1 MITTSPVSL
10 FDGDDGVLSAA
21 ARSIVDAQLLDPD
34 SDVFV
39 VADRVDIVGDVSTG
53 LLAEAIRAAIMETD
67 ALRDRIVR
75 DAEGHPRRV
84 QVDAPVRIDMHDVS
98 DRPDPTAAAE
108 ELFIQELARGRGGLD
123 AESMTGQVVVRTA
136 ADHVVWL
143 FRSHHALLDGYSISL
158 VAHRVAERYRVLV
171 GAGGRGPDFGRAASL
186 RAEEQAYAE
195 SAAAE
200 ADRASVRTL
209 LEEAGIMDAADVAT
223 VSGISA
229 PGVRRAHAVEV
240 PLPAETADALA
251 AVVAA
256 DRRLTWA
263 DVNVAAFAAFAGR
276 ATGVRRLVLGVP
288 FAARATPGAART
300 PSMSVTVLPLP
311 VRVDPTDTLCTVALR
326 VCRDLGVLR
335 RAQRI
340 RGEALA
346 QERGIPSLLRGPG
359 VNIKPYT
366 PMLDFAGAEGTIATV
381 AAGPVDDID
390 LTITP
395 TADGGVRLHLE
406 VNPDAYSAAD
416 ADAIARRYAGFLF
429 RIAAEPAQ
437 PLGRSAALAI
447 GDGGAS
453 GSEPLPEG
461 GYPIVDISAAL
472 ARAVAAAPEAIAIRA
487 SDDEVSFAHLHARV
501 RSLAA
506 VLVSR
511 GIGSDDVV
519 ALAMPRGIDLIVAIF
534 AVLEAG
540 GAVAPIDLAYP
551 EERIAYVLRHA
562 DPRLV
567 VTIEGSP
574 AAAHPRALVL
584 DGGGTAGLPAASE
597 DSVFPSPASD
607 ALASVIYT
615 SGSTG
620 TPKGVGVTRGSLSFF
635 LAHHAETLFR
645 PVAARAGR
653 RLRAAHTASFA
664 FDSSWEQVL
673 WLLLGHELIVFDED
687 DRRDAREIVEAVDRL
702 HIDTLDVTPT
712 FASALVDAGL
722 LETAHTPVLLLI
734 GGEAASPELWRR
746 LAAAPLAAY
755 NFYGP
760 TEATVDAL
768 GAVVEGL
775 EPRIGRALAGTDAL
789 VLDAALHSV
798 PVGVA
803 GELALAGPHLARG
816 YLGMAGLTAARFVA
830 DPRGGGGRIYLT
842 GDIVRVEEDGLL
854 STCGRRDDQVKVR
867 GHRVEL
873 GEVRSALASLPH
885 VARAEAIVRGVGASA
900 RLFAYA
906 VSVEVAEPTVT
917 DGILDAEA
925 LLCALRS
932 MLPDHLVPHGIVVL
946 PELPQTAHGKLD
958 VAALPDPVRTRSAGV
973 APANDRERA
982 VCRAIGDV
990 LGLDTVPAD
999 ADVIVLGGD
1008 SISVITITAKLRQ
1021 AGWVTRPREL
1031 FAARTAQGLAPLLR
1045 PLDTPGGAPVRPA
1058 TAATGP
1064 VPLPPV
1070 ARALR
1075 ALAPS
1080 LGVVRDYAQSIE
1092 LRVAGADAAGVTA
1105 ALAGLLS
1112 RHPVLSLVVREQPD
1126 KTWRAEIPAASAP
1139 IPLLEGADAGEL
1151 HSRLRDA
1158 LDPTAGRM
1166 VAAGLVPV
1174 DGVLVLVAHHF
1185 VVDGVSWRIL
1195 IDELGR
1201 LLDGHP
1207 LPAGP
1212 ESVWRHRAQ
1221 ALEERRL
1228 DAAEE
1233 SHWRGIAA
1241 RSCAVFPHPIPGPA
1255 ASTAVRVWRGT
1266 DPRVAAA
1273 VLDRIPL
1280 MLDARPDAV
1289 LVGALAVALQDWA
1302 EAEGTLLVEW
1312 ETHGRE
1318 PLDDG
1323 EELTDGIGW
1332 FTTEFPVAVDLPARG
1347 AAESERLTRA
1357 VRAVRQA
1364 RAEVPHD
1371 GYGADAVADRA
1382 VPGVLL
1388 NYLGR
1393 FGDTTPATDEKTSGA
1408 VLRGERPFTVHH
1420 PDRLRLGH
1428 AIEVAVFVAPGDRG
1442 LEVEWTVAPALADTL
1457 PTLLEAWDRAL
1468 EGFADLAD
1476 RLSAPEAAPAATLIP
1491 AEAALPGLVPRMIER
1506 VEAERGALRDIAP
1519 LTALQEGLLFH
1530 ALRDGDED
1538 VYATVTT
1545 IPLEDPRGDDAEPLE
1560 LERIAQAVR
1569 TVVRAHPQLGAAFVV
1584 DLAERPVQLVPRLA
1598 DVDVTLHEDDPE
1610 EGDREGRATAL
1621 AARAEK
1627 TVAALVDAELART
1640 SDVSRPPLVHAH
1652 VVRSGRSAAVLVL
1665 AAHHLVIDGWS
1676 TPLLIERV
1684 VAAAAGETVADGWAD
1699 LRRTL
1704 VAQEA
1709 VDPTPARHAWAA
1721 HLAGL
1726 DGPTLLAPAAQP
1738 DQGGADDEAGRANG
1752 TRTIEVPLDPR
1763 AGERLLVAA
1772 QTAGLTAGVVVVG
1785 AWAHVAGRAAG
1796 RTDVVVGMTTAG
1808 RATAVEGVD
1817 RVVGLLSVTVPV
1829 RLRMRPEVP
1838 FSAHLADLQ
1847 QQRAGLHDHEALPLS
1862 DIESLVGV
1870 GTLFDT
1876 LVVVENYPS
1885 PVAAGEGRLRVG
1897 EVQAAGGTH
1906 YAVGITVLP
1915 GEGLRI
1921 ALEHDVARIP
1931 EKRAV
1936 ALAAEF
1942 ALVLA
1947 RLSDDLDAAPAT
1959 LPVKDGEQVLVGP
1972 EPERTPPDDGGA
1984 SAVLA
1989 SFRAAV
1995 ASEPHAVAL
2004 RFRDRALRAADL
2016 ADIAGG
2022 IQAALER
2029 AGAGPEHIVA
2039 LAVPRSVE
2047 AVAAIIAT
2055 LSAGAAYLPIDVSSP
2070 HERVRDVLAEARPTL
2085 MIAPRASVAAALAAD
2100 AGIVILD
2107 PAEIPP
2113 ATLQPRSV
2121 HGSAA
2126 AYVIFTSGSTGRP
2139 KGVVLTRDALDTHF
2153 DGLRSGRQAELVAR
2167 LTAEEGRGRIVAVHS
2182 ASFAFDTSLIQLHWL
2197 FAGHELILLDDDE
2210 RRDPA
2215 LFADRARGADVIDV
2229 APVLAEQLVGEGLFD
2244 GDRPL
2249 PEVLLGGEAVSTAL
2263 WSAMR
2268 ERSAATRTLNLY
2280 GPTEATVDALGAIVA
2295 ESAEPLIGTPVP
2307 GASAVVLDAWLR
2319 PVAVGTR
2326 GELYLEGGQLARG
2339 YLGRSDLTASRFVA
2353 APGGARRYRTGD
2365 LVRVD
2370 GAGRVEYH
2378 GRLDDQVKV
2387 AGNRIEL
2394 GEVEAALRSLDG
2406 VSQAA
2411 AALDA
2416 EGPVGARL
2424 LAVVTVSD
2432 GATPTST
2439 RLREGLAA
2447 LLPAAAV
2454 PARIAVTDAIP
2465 VTVSGKVDRAAV
2477 RALALA
2483 SPGEDPTRRIIAP
2496 TTAQEHA
2503 LVAAVAAVI
2512 GGADVSMDDD
2522 FFALGGHSLTALR
2535 VLGAMRRAGYA
2546 LSVRDI
2552 LQERVLHRIAAR
2564 AKASTT
2570 APADATPA
2578 ETPEAG
2584 AIPVSAAQRRLLF
2597 LAELEGPTA
2606 TYTVPVSYDLPTGVS
2621 AAQLQ
2626 RAWEALVA
2634 HHAVLRTVYRRT
2646 DGGFDAEVLAHPPMS
2661 FAVVDVDGDGGLDGG
2676 LEVAVARE
2684 EEHVFDVFAAPPVRA
2699 ALLRSSE
2706 GDVLV
2711 IAAHHIAVDETS
2723 FRVIREDLSALLAG
2737 RAPAATVPF
2746 GAFAAA
2752 EATSEAVAVERWRE
2766 RLRGIPV
2773 ELDLPTDRPRPEKAG
2788 YRAETV
2794 AVPVPPKMVA
2804 ALDAFATAQGATRLM
2819 VLQAAVASLFR
2830 ALGAGTDIVLGTPA
2844 TTRDARFER
2853 TVGYLVNT
2861 LPLRIDVAGDAT
2873 FSALVERARDA
2884 LLDALDDVGVP
2895 FEEIVDACAPRR
2907 SLARHPL
2914 FQTMVTV
2921 EEQEAGA
2928 LDLPAGPAV
2937 ERPGLVDAARFDLA
2951 IRYRDPED
2959 ARDSG
2964 DADGALTIV
2973 AAAELFD
2980 RATAE
2985 RLALRL
2991 VTWID
2996 RLLADPTAPVCALDA
3011 RLPDEPARIPEE
3023 DERYRVTPVLDALTA
3038 RALETPSAVALRGD
3052 GETWDYATLLGRA
3065 AGIAGAL
3072 RARGIG
3078 PEDRV
3083 AVAVGRT
3090 PVLLAAL
3097 IGVLAAGAAYVPLDV
3112 DYPDARL
3119 RLMLDDA
3126 DPVLVLVD
3134 ESTHGA
3140 GRGRSELS
3148 VHAVAPVSGGV
3159 YAAAGVVRGAP
3170 APAESAAY
3178 VIYTSGSTGRPKG
3191 VIVSRSAL
3199 DAFLSHERSVLAL
3212 TAVDRLLAVTTVS
3225 FDIAALELFVPL
3237 LSGAAVVIASREE
3250 VRDPDRLAALARREA
3265 CTVVQAT
3272 PSLWRPLLEE
3282 QPEAWGAVT
3291 ALVGGEAVPADL
3303 ARGLRSACRA
3313 ARVVYGPTEA
3323 TVWAMG
3329 AMLGGDAPDASVP
3342 IGRPFAGVG
3351 AVVLDD
3357 ALRRVPHGVAG
3368 ELYLAGPQLA
3378 RGYRDR
3384 PDLTAGRFV
3393 ADPTGEPG
3401 ARMYRTGD
3409 LVRREA
3415 SGTLRFLRR
3424 IDDQVKVDGHRL
3436 ELGEIESALRGV
3448 EGVHRAAAVVRTDSS
3463 GRARLLGYVTPEQ
3476 GITLDGAVVR
3486 DAVAATVPLASV
3498 PRIVTVLDAIPLTL
3512 NGKIDRGALP
3522 DPVAVVASGR
3532 GPENDAERAVV
3543 EAVAEILER
3552 SRVSPEEA
3560 FFELG
3565 GDSIS
3570 SIRLVALVRARGFT
3584 ITPGQVF
3591 AHERLAGLAA
3601 AAVPVG
3607 ETGPTAPRGARRTRA
3622 RLAPRDLSS
3631 IERLLEETP

>member
-1 MITTSPVSL
+1 MITTSPVSP
-10 FDGDDGVLSAA
+10 FDGDDGDVLSAA

-39 VADRVDIVGDVSTG
+39 VADRVDIVGDVSTA
-53 LLAEAIRAAIMETD
+53 LLAEAIRAAIAETD
-67 ALRDRIVR
+67 ALRDLIVR

-84 QVDAPVRIDMHDVS
+84 QVDAPVRIDVHDVS
-98 DRPDPTAAAE
+98 DRPDPTAAAD
-108 ELFIQELARGRGGLD
+108 ELFAQELARGRGGLD

-171 GAGGRGPDFGRAASL
+171 GAGGLGPDFGRAASL
-186 RAEEQAYAE
+186 RAEERAYAE

-209 LEEAGIMDAADVAT
+209 LDEAGVADAADVPT

-276 ATGVRRLVLGVP
+276 AAGVRRLVLGVP
-288 FAARATPGAART
+288 FAARATTGAART

-311 VRVDPTDTLCTVALR
+311 VRVDLADALCTVALR

-395 TADGGVRLHLE
+395 TVDGGVHLRLE
-406 VNPDAYSAAD
+406 VNPDVHSAAD
-416 ADAIARRYAGFLF
+416 ADAIARRYAGFLS

-487 SDDEVSFAHLHARV
+487 SDDEVTFAHLHARV
-501 RSLAA
+501 RALAA

-551 EERIAYVLRHA
+551 EERIAFVLRHA

-584 DGGGTAGLPAASE
+584 DGDGTAGLPAASA
-597 DSVFPSPASD
+597 DTAFPSPAPD

-620 TPKGVGVTRGSLSFF
+620 TPKGVGVSRGSLSFF
-635 LAHHAETLFR
+635 LAHHAQTLFR

-664 FDSSWEQVL
+664 FDSSWEQLL
-673 WLLLGHELIVFDED
+673 WLLLGHELLVFDED

-722 LETAHTPVLLLI
+722 LETAHTPALLLI

-789 VLDAALHSV
+789 VLDAALHPV

-854 STCGRRDDQVKVR
+854 STRGRRDDQVKVR
-867 GHRVEL
+867 GYRVEL

-906 VSVEVAEPTVT
+906 VPADATDPTAT
-917 DGILDAEA
+917 GGILDAED
-925 LLCALRS
+925 LLSALRS
-932 MLPDHLVPHGIVVL
+932 MLPDHLVPHGVVVL

-1008 SISVITITAKLRQ
+1008 SISVIAITAKLRQ

-1045 PLDTPGGAPVRPA
+1045 PLDAPGGAPVRPA

-1080 LGVVRDYAQSIE
+1080 LEAVRDYAQSVE
-1092 LRVAGADAAGVTA
+1092 LRVPGADAAGVTA

-1126 KTWRAEIPAASAP
+1126 GTWHAEIPAASAP
-1139 IPLLEGADAGEL
+1139 IPLLEGADAEEL

-1158 LDPTAGRM
+1158 LDPTSGRM
-1166 VAAGLVPV
+1166 VAAGLVPA
-1174 DGVLVLVAHHF
+1174 DGVLVLVAHHL

-1201 LLDGHP
+1201 LLDGRP

-1221 ALEERRL
+1221 ALEELRL

-1233 SHWRGIAA
+1233 NHWRGIAA
-1241 RSCAVFPHPIPGPA
+1241 RSCAVFPHPVPGPE

-1280 MLDARPDAV
+1280 VLDARPDAI

-1302 EAEGTLLVEW
+1302 GVEGTLLVEW

-1323 EELTDGIGW
+1323 EELADGIGW
-1332 FTTEFPVAVDLPARG
+1332 FTTEFPVAVDLPLRG
-1347 AAESERLTRA
+1347 AAEAERLTRA

-1364 RAEVPHD
+1364 RADVPHD

-1393 FGDTTPATDEKTSGA
+1393 FGDTTPVTDQKTSGVA
-1408 VLRGERPFTVHH
+1408 LRRERPFTVHH

-1442 LEVEWTVAPALADTL
+1442 LEVEWTVAPALAETL

-1491 AEAALPGLVPRMIER
+1491 AEAALPGLDLRMIER

-1530 ALRDGDED
+1530 ALRDGAED

-1584 DLAERPVQLVPRLA
+1584 DLAERPVQLVPRRA

-1610 EGDREGRATAL
+1610 EDDREGKGTAL

-1627 TVAALVDAELART
+1627 RVAALVDAELART

-1709 VDPTPARHAWAA
+1709 VDQTPARDAWSA

-1726 DGPTLLAPAAQP
+1726 DGPTFLAPAAQS
-1738 DQGGADDEAGRANG
+1738 DSAGDDDEAVRANG

-1772 QTAGLTAGVVVVG
+1772 RNAGLTAGVVVVG

-1921 ALEHDVARIP
+1921 ALEHDVARLP
-1931 EKRAV
+1931 EERAV

-1942 ALVLA
+1942 ALVLE
-1947 RLSDDLDAAPAT
+1947 RLSDDLDATPAT
-1959 LPVKDGEQVLVGP
+1959 LPVMDGEQALVGP
-1972 EPERTPPDDGGA
+1972 EPARTPRDDSGA

-1989 SFRAAV
+1989 AFRAAV
-1995 ASEPHAVAL
+1995 ASEPDAVAL

-2070 HERVRDVLAEARPTL
+2070 RERLREVLAEARPAL

-2100 AGIVILD
+2100 AGIVVLD

-2113 ATLQPRSV
+2113 AALQPRAV

-2153 DGLRSGRQAELVAR
+2153 DGLRSGRHAELVAR
-2167 LTAEEGRGRIVAVHS
+2167 LTAAEGRDRIVAVHS

-2215 LFADRARGADVIDV
+2215 LFTDRARGADVIDV
-2229 APVLAEQLVGEGLFD
+2229 APVLAEQLVEEGLFD

-2263 WSAMR
+2263 WSALR

-2326 GELYLEGGQLARG
+2326 GELYLQGGQLARG
-2339 YLGRSDLTASRFVA
+2339 YLGRPGLTASRFVA

-2394 GEVEAALRSLDG
+2394 GEVEAALRSLGG
-2406 VSQAA
+2406 VSQAS

-2432 GATPTST
+2432 GVTITST
-2439 RLREGLAA
+2439 RLREELAA

-2483 SPGEDPTRRIIAP
+2483 SPGEDPTRRIVAP
-2496 TTAQEHA
+2496 TTAEEQA
-2503 LVAAVAAVI
+2503 LVAAVGAVI

-2578 ETPEAG
+2578 ETPETG

-2606 TYTVPVSYDLPTGVS
+2606 TYTVPVSYDLPTGVR
-2621 AAQLQ
+2621 AADLQ
-2626 RAWEALVA
+2626 RAWEALIA

-2661 FAVVDVDGDGGLDGG
+2661 FAVIDVDGG
-2676 LEVAVARE
+2676 LEVSVARE

-2766 RLRGIPV
+2766 RLRDIPV

-2794 AVPVPPKMVA
+2794 AVAVAPKTVA
-2804 ALDAFATAQGATRLM
+2804 ALDAFAAAQGATRLM

-2921 EEQEAGA
+2921 EEQAAGA

-2951 IRYRDPED
+2951 IRYRDPEHP
-2959 ARDSG
+2959 RDSG

-3038 RALETPSAVALRGD
+3038 RALETPSAVAVRGD

-3191 VIVSRSAL
+3191 VVVSRSAL

-3212 TAVDRLLAVTTVS
+3212 TAADRLLAVTTVS

-3237 LSGAAVVIASREE
+3237 ISGAAVVIASREE

-3265 CTVVQAT
+3265 CTVLQAT

-3329 AMLGGDAPDASVP
+3329 AMLDDDAHDASVP

-3357 ALRRVPHGVAG
+3357 ALRPVPHGVAG

-3463 GRARLLGYVTPEQ
+3463 GRARLLGYVTPEE
-3476 GITLDGAVVR
+3476 GVTLDGAAVR
-3486 DAVAATVPLASV
+3486 DAVAATAPPASV

-3607 ETGPTAPRGARRTRA
+3607 VPGPTAPHGARRTRA